1 MKPTWE
7 YRRINLTASNH
18 GTDEIQRL
26 NAAGEEGWE
35 IVHISAD
42 NVAYLKRP
50 SKKRARQSAGRHFAH
65 ASEAVRRDSH

>member
-1 MKPTWE
+1 MKRAWE
-7 YRRINLTASNH
+7 YRRIDLTASNH

-26 NAAGEEGWE
+26 NVAGEEGWE

-50 SKKRARQSAGRHFAH
+50 IENTGSAKRRTPFR
-65 ASEAVRRDSH
+65 VRE

>member
-1 MKPTWE
+1 MKPAWE

-18 GTDEIQRL
+18 GTDDISVL

-35 IVHISAD
+35 IVHISEE

-50 SKKRARQSAGRHFAH
+50 IEQPFTAKRRTPYRARK
-65 ASEAVRRDSH
+65 